1 MEWLTIVFLLFFS
14 SFLLFISVLF
24 SSPHLFIIYFHFSGW
39 FYWRWQQQNTR
50 HQEHLCIPYKWY
62 VRPRNGFQETG
73 YEWRKLQSR
82 AIRSIWS
89 THTSTLHYTYNNYNY
104 MWLSYDYFVWS
115 LYLVIL
121 SNYFLCYFVWFYMI
135 KYSYLFIY
143 LSTYLIIHTFIN
155 LKIYLFLFSFPSQQR
170 ARVAKFLDET
180 EINANKLKSYFKK
193 FEYLWL
199 SDLNA
204 DFELFLESAVTVTW
218 LPYQSVQASNVVTEV
233 KEWNVWYVL
242 TFLWFFLMFC
252 VHEFSLFY
260 CILCID

>member
-1 MEWLTIVFLLFFS
+1 
-14 SFLLFISVLF
+14 
-24 SSPHLFIIYFHFSGW
+24 
-39 FYWRWQQQNTR
+39 
-50 HQEHLCIPYKWY
+50 
-62 VRPRNGFQETG
+62 
-73 YEWRKLQSR
+73 
-82 AIRSIWS
+82 
-89 THTSTLHYTYNNYNY
+89 
-104 MWLSYDYFVWS
+104 
-115 LYLVIL
+115 
-121 SNYFLCYFVWFYMI
+121 MI

-233 KEWNVWYVL
+233 KEWNV
-242 TFLWFFLMFC
+242 
-252 VHEFSLFY
+252 
-260 CILCID
+260 